1 MATSQKNDT
10 YDYIVVGA
18 GSAGC
23 VLANRL
29 TEDGSRS
36 VLLLEAGPR
45 DGSIIMRM
53 PAALGLPL
61 ESTKFNWGYKS
72 EPEPGLNNQVS
83 DQHRGRVL
91 GGSSSINGMV
101 FVRGNPLDYEGWAA
115 KGLPNWSYAN
125 VLPYFKKM
133 ETYENGPNEYRGGS
147 GPLHVHQCKAENP
160 LYHAFLGA
168 GQDFGL
174 ELNPDQNAGKQ
185 EGVNV
190 AQATI
195 RNGSRES
202 TAMAYLRPAEKRS
215 NLTVVTNA
223 IVVKLALDGSTVT
236 GVTFNTPGG
245 TRTVRADK
253 EVVLSAGAF
262 DTPKILM
269 LSGIGDADELGKH
282 GIASAVHLP
291 GVGKDLQD
299 HVAVAIQYTTTK
311 AVSPTKRLSKLGRPF
326 VGAQWLLT
334 KGGLG
339 ASNYFEVGAFFR
351 GNDEVKYPNIQH
363 EFFPMIGEFYRGEA
377 RVLDGFQY
385 FTSVMRPKSRGRVS
399 LRSAN
404 PMDSPRIQIGF
415 LTEDVDL
422 KEMMEGVRKTREIIR
437 QKSWDHL
444 RGREVTP
451 GSDISTDKDLAAWIR
466 QSAGTGYHAVATC
479 RMGVDENS
487 VVDTDGKVHGVSGLR
502 IADAS
507 IMPALTTGNTN
518 APTIMIGEKIAAS
531 ILGKQLPP
539 SNAPFDKGH

>member
-1 MATSQKNDT
+1 MSARNKT

-23 VLANRL
+23 VVANRL

-61 ESTKFNWGYKS
+61 ESTKYNWGYKS
-72 EPEPGLNNQVS
+72 EPEPGLNGQVS

-115 KGLPNWSYAN
+115 QGLPGWSYAH

-133 ETYENGPNEYRGGS
+133 ETYEKGPNEYRGGS

-160 LYHAFLGA
+160 LYQAFLGA

-174 ELNPDQNAGKQ
+174 NLNPDQNGGRQ

-190 AQATI
+190 AQATT

-202 TAMAYLRPAEKRS
+202 TAVAYLRPAEKRR
-215 NLTVVTNA
+215 NLTVVTGA
-223 IVVKLALDGSTVT
+223 TVTRLVLDGTAVT
-236 GVTFNTPGG
+236 GVQFETNGG
-245 TRTVRADK
+245 LQTAHADK

-269 LSGIGDADELGKH
+269 LSGIGDADDLKAH
-282 GIASAVHLP
+282 GIKAAVHLR

-326 VGAQWLLT
+326 VGAQWILT

-351 GNDEVKYPNIQH
+351 GNDSVAYPNIQH

-385 FTSVMRPKSRGRVS
+385 FTSVMRPKSRGKVS

-404 PMDSPRIQIGF
+404 PKDTPKIEIGF
-415 LTEDVDL
+415 LTQDADL
-422 KEMMEGVRKTREIIR
+422 KEMIEGVRKTREIIR
-437 QKSWDHL
+437 QKSWDPL

-451 GSDISTDKDLAAWIR
+451 SSEISSDKDLAAWIR
-466 QSAGTGYHAVATC
+466 QNAGTGYHAVATC
-479 RMGVDENS
+479 RMGVDEDA
-487 VVDTDGKVHGVSGLR
+487 VTDENGLVRGVSKLR

-507 IMPALTTGNTN
+507 LMPALTTGNTN
-518 APTIMIGEKIAAS
+518 APTIMIGEKIADA
-531 ILGKQLPP
+531 ILGRQLPP
-539 SNAPFDKGH
+539 SNAPILR